1 MTSELRRLQLGHEG
15 VRLVL
20 CSKIN
25 EAEDL
30 FKKTR
35 FVILC
40 ILACSHLLIFT
51 VKQIYILYNRFKG
64 PQLHAGYSSVIFLV
78 SIAGINYLSYK

>member
-1 MTSELRRLQLGHEG
+1 MAQSSSTSELRRLQLGHEG

-35 FVILC
+35 FVY
-40 ILACSHLLIFT
+40 SVTYLLQCCTYMID
-51 VKQIYILYNRFKG
+51 LKG
-64 PQLHAGYSSVIFLV
+64 
-78 SIAGINYLSYK
+78 LSYMLATVQLYS

>member
-1 MTSELRRLQLGHEG
+1 MAQSSGTSELRRLQLGHEG

-35 FVILC
+35 FVFPVGEINGVCTYMIIDL
-40 ILACSHLLIFT
+40 
-51 VKQIYILYNRFKG
+51 KG
-64 PQLHAGYSSVIFLV
+64 PSYMLATVQLYSW
-78 SIAGINYLSYK
+78 

>member
-1 MTSELRRLQLGHEG
+1 MAQSSGTSELRRLQLGHEG

-35 FVILC
+35 FVYFVAKINSVHIIIMIIDL
-40 ILACSHLLIFT
+40 
-51 VKQIYILYNRFKG
+51 KG
-64 PQLHAGYSSVIFLV
+64 P
-78 SIAGINYLSYK
+78 SYMLATVQ

>member
-1 MTSELRRLQLGHEG
+1 MRMAQSSGISELKRLQLGHEG

-35 FVILC
+35 FVYFVLGI
-40 ILACSHLLIFT
+40 IFGCSP
-51 VKQIYILYNRFKG
+51 N
-64 PQLHAGYSSVIFLV
+64 
-78 SIAGINYLSYK
+78 

>member
-1 MTSELRRLQLGHEG
+1 MAQSSATSELRQLQLGHEG

-35 FVILC
+35 FVFYL
-40 ILACSHLLIFT
+40 LACCH
-51 VKQIYILYNRFKG
+51 
-64 PQLHAGYSSVIFLV
+64 
-78 SIAGINYLSYK
+78 IAG

>member
-1 MTSELRRLQLGHEG
+1 MAQSSGTTSDLRRLQLGHEG

-30 FKKTR
+30 FRKTR
-35 FVILC
+35 FVLPEVLPCQMIG
-40 ILACSHLLIFT
+40 
-51 VKQIYILYNRFKG
+51 QIC
-64 PQLHAGYSSVIFLV
+64 V
-78 SIAGINYLSYK
+78 

>member
-1 MTSELRRLQLGHEG
+1 MAQSSATSELRRLQLGHEG

-35 FVILC
+35 FV
-40 ILACSHLLIFT
+40 
-51 VKQIYILYNRFKG
+51 
-64 PQLHAGYSSVIFLV
+64 SSVMYICLQPHCGCSV
-78 SIAGINYLSYK
+78 IIRL